1 MSCKMRA
8 DEVDPMLTATEEI
21 DSLTE
26 EESKTSHQHPHPKP
40 NLPTTAA

>member
-8 DEVDPMLTATEEI
+8 DKVELMLTATEEI

-26 EESKTSHQHPHPKP
+26 EESKTSHQHPTQPD
-40 NLPTTAA
+40 LPTTAA

>member
-26 EESKTSHQHPHPKP
+26 EESKTSHQHTKP

>member
-8 DEVDPMLTATEEI
+8 DKVELMLTATEKI

-26 EESKTSHQHPHPKP
+26 EESKTSHQHPKP
-40 NLPTTAA
+40 DLPTTAA